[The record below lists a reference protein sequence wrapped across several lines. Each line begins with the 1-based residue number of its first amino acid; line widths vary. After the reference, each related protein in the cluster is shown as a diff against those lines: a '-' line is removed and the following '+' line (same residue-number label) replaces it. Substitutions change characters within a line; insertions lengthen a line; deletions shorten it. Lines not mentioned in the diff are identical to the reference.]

1 MNTSLN
7 REMWELGP
15 TKGSDKWPLILSS
28 PGVVGYGESVWQ
40 NYSQIQI
47 HWTSGLFFF
56 PPASS
61 LCSFQN
67 ALHFGDTLPE
77 NSYLKCNTAFR
88 FHKILSSRE
97 DLEDQE
103 LLRRRWGKKF
113 KQGTRSKEALEIP
126 FQPTGLQSKNQ
137 AREGAE
143 ENF

>member
-1 MNTSLN
+1 M
-7 REMWELGP
+7 
-15 TKGSDKWPLILSS
+15 
-28 PGVVGYGESVWQ
+28 
-40 NYSQIQI
+40 
-47 HWTSGLFFF
+47 
-56 PPASS
+56 
-61 LCSFQN
+61 
-67 ALHFGDTLPE
+67 
-77 NSYLKCNTAFR
+77 
-88 FHKILSSRE
+88 ILSSRE